1 MGGDYVMAKWG
12 WYLNLPFKCSEG
24 LSQWI
29 EMKLVRRLKTDIR
42 RRTAMADD
50 KFVQGDES

>member
-1 MGGDYVMAKWG
+1 
-12 WYLNLPFKCSEG
+12 
-24 LSQWI
+24 
-29 EMKLVRRLKTDIR
+29 MKLVRRLKTDIR